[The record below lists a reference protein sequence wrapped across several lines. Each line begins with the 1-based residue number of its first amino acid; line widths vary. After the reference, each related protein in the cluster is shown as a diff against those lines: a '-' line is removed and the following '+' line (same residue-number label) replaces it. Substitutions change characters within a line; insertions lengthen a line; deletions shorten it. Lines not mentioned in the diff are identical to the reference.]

1 MIQGFSDYETTET
14 NGFNDKERIK
24 LGGHICKVLS
34 TKIEQITSKK
44 DGKVYNILSLQFDI
58 EKPDEQAGFYQ
69 RKFAEDA
76 KKDALNAKWKG
87 YYRLTIPNDSS
98 EDFVKK
104 NWKTFLTSIEESNPG
119 VKLNGTTGF
128 DENLLVGKIFGGIFG
143 LEEFTLPTDGRTIT
157 FTRIRFSRSTKN
169 ISDASIP
176 AVKLL
181 DGTYMKY
188 EEYKEKRKAEREAE
202 KNGTSTVATEQG
214 VINDSDDL
222 PF

>member
-14 NGFNDKERIK
+14 NGFEQRERLK
-24 LGGHICKVLS
+24 LGGHICKI
-34 TKIEQITSKK
+34 IETGIEAVTSKK
-44 DGKVYNILSLQFDI
+44 DGKVYNILKMKFDI
-58 EKPDEQAGFYQ
+58 EAPDEQAGFYQ
-69 RKFAEDA
+69 RKFVEDA
-76 KKDALNAKWKG
+76 KTDALNAKWKG
-87 YYRLTIPNDSS
+87 YYRLTIPENSS

-119 VKLNGTTGF
+119 VKINGTAGF
-128 DENLLVGKIFGGIFG
+128 DENILVGKIFGGIFG

-169 ISDASIP
+169 IFEAKIP
-176 AVKLL
+176 SVKLL
-181 DGTYMKY
+181 DGTYMDYDDYTESK
-188 EEYKEKRKAEREAE
+188 KENKGESK
-202 KNGTSTVATEQG
+202 TQTTEQG